1 IPIQKESTV
10 TKQSI
15 IQVTKFHDDLKR
27 HCNCATRIYIN
38 NLSYVNPN
46 ILKKN
51 RIHTYIYTCLY
62 LETCSQGKLSC
73 HDDDGG
79 GGDEDEETTKKMK

>member
-38 NLSYVNPN
+38 NSSY
-46 ILKKN
+46 
-51 RIHTYIYTCLY
+51 
-62 LETCSQGKLSC
+62 GKVSC

-79 GGDEDEETTKKMK
+79 GDDEDEETTKKMK